1 MGRKKFHGRP
11 IWTLCQLLVKGL
23 YDLYHRARL
32 WYWLYSIESILLHIF
47 GCQQVW
53 CMIHQLISDGDPKL
67 FKEFR
72 DSQQSENAA
81 VALAVS

>member
-1 MGRKKFHGRP
+1 
-11 IWTLCQLLVKGL
+11 
-23 YDLYHRARL
+23 
-32 WYWLYSIESILLHIF
+32 
-47 GCQQVW
+47 
-53 CMIHQLISDGDPKL
+53 MIHQLISDGDPKL